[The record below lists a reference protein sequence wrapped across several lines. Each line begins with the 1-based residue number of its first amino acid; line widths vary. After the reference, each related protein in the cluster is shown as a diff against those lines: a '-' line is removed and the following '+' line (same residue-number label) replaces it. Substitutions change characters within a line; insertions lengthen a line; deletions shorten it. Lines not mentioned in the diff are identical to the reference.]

1 MTEKQKEVTQAQPQ
15 IYSLMGKILND
26 VESVQKTRRNSEQ
39 GYSFRGI
46 DEVYAAIHPLFAK
59 YGVFILPRVLEKES
73 SERTTAKGTILRF
86 TELKIAYDFCAPDGS
101 TVTAEVVGEA
111 MDSGDKSS
119 NKAMSAGQKYAIL
132 QTFCIPTGDQPDAD
146 STTPEELKPAQNCPQ
161 CGKSRAVIKG
171 KPEYGGGWL
180 CFKKKGGCGAT
191 WQDDAEPYTP
201 PAASLDDAAINALRE
216 RIKAAMQALNDAG
229 DVPEWTVQRV
239 NEMSK
244 LHFGDVA
251 ARLDLDKLGQL
262 AEMFSQRLEAIRK
275 DAANPDKQNIIA
287 SIQASAQDGEI
298 ESYLKEHH
306 AGAALES
313 LNLQELDAMDK
324 AIGIPF

>member
-1 MTEKQKEVTQAQPQ
+1 MSEQKETGLYQKLADITKEIGKVEKKGYNAFHKYYYVTESDLTDLIRDKLSSRGIVIIP
-15 IYSLMGKILND
+15 SLK
-26 VESVQKTRRNSEQ
+26 SVQHDDT
-39 GYSFRGI
+39 
-46 DEVYAAIHPLFAK
+46 L
-59 YGVFILPRVLEKES
+59 
-73 SERTTAKGTILRF
+73 TTALMTFTFVDSETGEREACEWAGTGDD
-86 TELKIAYDFCAPDGS
+86 K
-101 TVTAEVVGEA
+101 
-111 MDSGDKSS
+111 GDKGLY
-119 NKAMSAGQKYAIL
+119 KAYTGSLKYFLMKMFLISQGDDPEADTATDRRAESAGNA
-132 QTFCIPTGDQPDAD
+132 
-146 STTPEELKPAQNCPQ
+146 CPK
-161 CGKSRAVIKG
+161 CGKVKPVIKG
-171 KPEYGGGWL
+171 KEEYGGGWV

-191 WQDDAEPYTP
+191 WHDSEPDSAP
-201 PAASLDDAAINALRE
+201 PASLDDTAMNKLRE
-216 RIKAAMQALNDAG
+216 SIKAAMQALNEAG

-244 LHFGDVA
+244 LHFGDIA

-275 DAANPDKQNIIA
+275 DAAGLPEKQDIIA

-298 ESYLKEHH
+298 ESYMKEHH

>member
-1 MTEKQKEVTQAQPQ
+1 MAEKKEPGLYRKLADITKEIGKVEKKGYNSFHKYHYVTESDLTDVIRDKLSSRGIVIVP
-15 IYSLMGKILND
+15 SLK
-26 VESVQKTRRNSEQ
+26 SVQHDDT
-39 GYSFRGI
+39 
-46 DEVYAAIHPLFAK
+46 L
-59 YGVFILPRVLEKES
+59 
-73 SERTTAKGTILRF
+73 TTATMTF
-86 TELKIAYDFCAPDGS
+86 TFVDSE
-101 TVTAEVVGEA
+101 TGEREECVW
-111 MDSGDKSS
+111 
-119 NKAMSAGQKYAIL
+119 AG
-132 QTFCIPTGDQPDAD
+132 TGDDKGDNGLYKAYTGSLKYFLMKMFLISQGDDPEGD
-146 STTPEELKPAQNCPQ
+146 TTTDRRAEAPGNACPK
-161 CGKSRAVIKG
+161 CGKVKPVIKG
-171 KPEYGGGWL
+171 KEEYGGGWV

-191 WQDDAEPYTP
+191 WQDADDSPGTP
-201 PAASLDDAAINALRE
+201 PAASLDDAAMNALRE
-216 RIKAAMQALNDAG
+216 NIKTAMQALNEAG
-229 DVPEWTVQRV
+229 DTPEWTVQRV

-251 ARLDLDKLGQL
+251 ARLNLADLEQL

-275 DAANPDKQNIIA
+275 GVTDLPEKKDIIA

>member
-1 MTEKQKEVTQAQPQ
+1 MVEKKSGED
-15 IYSLMGKILND
+15 IYGLMGKIL
-26 VESVQKTRRNSEQ
+26 VEVEDIQKSRRNEQQ

-46 DEVYAAIHPLFAK
+46 DEVYSAIHPVFAK
-59 YGVFILPRVLEKES
+59 YGVFVLPRVLEKDS
-73 SERTTAKGTILRF
+73 SERTTDRGTILRF
-86 TELKIAYDFCAPDGS
+86 TELKVAYDFCAPDGS
-101 TVTAEVVGEA
+101 KVTAEVVGEA

-119 NKAMSAGQKYAIL
+119 NKAMSAAQKYAIL

-146 STTPEELKPAQNCPQ
+146 ASTPDEVRPTRSCPQ
-161 CGKSRAVIKG
+161 CGKSKAVIKG
-171 KPEYGGGWL
+171 KAEYGGGWL

-191 WQDDAEPYTP
+191 WQDADDSPGTP
-201 PAASLDDAAINALRE
+201 PAASLDDAAMNALRQN
-216 RIKAAMQALNDAG
+216 IKAAMQALNDAG

-275 DAANPDKQNIIA
+275 DAAGIPKKEDVIA

-306 AGAALES
+306 AGAALDS
-313 LNLQELDAMDK
+313 LNLEELDGMDK